1 MSENQV
7 KILLFASI
15 REKFGKNKINVDIE
29 NNMDLIEFFEILRNL
44 HPEFD
49 SLIQRIINFE
59 SNHFLII
66 LNGTQVNNL
75 NDIVITLGSELAI
88 LPPVGGG

>member
-44 HPEFD
+44 HPELD
-49 SLIQRIINFE
+49 SLIQRILNFE